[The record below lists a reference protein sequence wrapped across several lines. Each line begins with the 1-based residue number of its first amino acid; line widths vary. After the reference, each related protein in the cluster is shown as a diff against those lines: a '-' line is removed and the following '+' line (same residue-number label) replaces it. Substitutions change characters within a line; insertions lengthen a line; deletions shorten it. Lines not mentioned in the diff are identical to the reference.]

1 MRACYASPIH
11 CARNVLYTPTNSNF
25 LRIISGMRFLV
36 LMHAGRAGFIA
47 GEGGRRFMHAER
59 VGFSH
64 GEGGM
69 VYAR

>member
-1 MRACYASPIH
+1 
-11 CARNVLYTPTNSNF
+11 
-25 LRIISGMRFLV
+25 MRFLV

-47 GEGGRRFMHAER
+47 GEGGRRFMRAER

-64 GEGGM
+64 GEGGN